1 MSQQEAASIG
11 PFEPM
16 SSQQQISVPSD
27 SDRGS
32 PFSRASE
39 SEGPALPDY
48 QAAEAAAEARS
59 RRRRAWTIIA
69 LALIVPAA
77 AAAALALLLTG
88 GDSTGPTDTV
98 TRLAATQ
105 ETSGVTLATTTA
117 TTVAPATNAAST
129 AASAATTTQQ
139 PAAAQPASAE
149 AAETAAAAGTTDAA
163 EAATATAEA
172 TATLSPEARLA
183 AWPEIERIE
192 VVAGETLWLLAYQYD
207 TTVSAIALLNG
218 ITDPES
224 LSVGQTLSIPVG
236 FGEEVSLTGETVA
249 PATTTT
255 ESAGSVTSTSTTTSF
270 TTAVTLTPAAG
281 TPADLASW
289 ANMVQMVIVAGDS
302 LDAIANANATTVE
315 AIQVLNGIADPN
327 RIFEGQE
334 ILVPVGYDATLNA
347 PGTTVETVDTTA
359 VNSETTTTATTTTD
373 TPAAED
379 GMLETATGTGEAA
392 DTDDML
398 ETEGGAGEPDMLET
412 E

>member
-16 SSQQQISVPSD
+16 PSQQQISVASE

-39 SEGPALPDY
+39 PEGPALPDY

-69 LALIVPAA
+69 LALIIPAA
-77 AAAALALLLTG
+77 AAAALALILTG
-88 GDSTGPTDTV
+88 GENAGPTDTV
-98 TRLAATQ
+98 TRVTTPAESSTA
-105 ETSGVTLATTTA
+105 TLATTNPVTTAAPASATTEATA
-117 TTVAPATNAAST
+117 TTQQST
-129 AASAATTTQQ
+129 V
-139 PAAAQPASAE
+139 AAQPASANAE
-149 AAETAAAAGTTDAA
+149 ASETAAAGGATEAA
-163 EAATATAEA
+163 ESAAATAEA

-207 TTVSAIALLNG
+207 TTISAIALLNG

-224 LSVGQTLSIPVG
+224 LSVGQVLSIPVG

-249 PATTTT
+249 PAVTTT
-255 ESAGSVTSTSTTTSF
+255 ESVGSDSGSTSF

-281 TPADLASW
+281 TPSDLANW
-289 ANMVQMVIVAGDS
+289 ANTVQMVIVAGDS
-302 LDAIANANATTVE
+302 LDAIANANGTTVE

-327 RIFEGQE
+327 MIYEGQE
-334 ILVPVGYDATLNA
+334 ILVPVGYGVTLDV
-347 PGTTVETVDTTA
+347 PGTTVETVDTSV
-359 VNSETTTTATTTTD
+359 VNTETTATEATATE

-379 GMLETATGTGEAA
+379 DMLETAAGTGEG
-392 DTDDML
+392 TDADML
-398 ETEGGAGEPDMLET
+398 ETEGGSGTEDDMMET

>member
-16 SSQQQISVPSD
+16 PSQQQISVASD

-39 SEGPALPDY
+39 PEGPALPDY

-69 LALIVPAA
+69 LALIIPAA
-77 AAAALALLLTG
+77 AAAALALILTG
-88 GDSTGPTDTV
+88 GDNAGPTDTV
-98 TRLAATQ
+98 TRVTATP
-105 ETSGVTLATTTA
+105 ESSTATLATTSPVTTA
-117 TTVAPATNAAST
+117 APAST
-129 AASAATTTQQ
+129 TTEATTTTQQ
-139 PAAAQPASAE
+139 STVAAQPASANAE
-149 AAETAAAAGTTDAA
+149 ASETAAAGGATETA
-163 EAATATAEA
+163 ESATATAEA

-207 TTVSAIALLNG
+207 TTISAIALLNG

-224 LSVGQTLSIPVG
+224 LSVGQVLSIPVG
-236 FGEEVSLTGETVA
+236 FGEEVSLTGEPVA
-249 PATTTT
+249 PAVSTT
-255 ESAGSVTSTSTTTSF
+255 ESAGSDSGTATSF

-281 TPADLASW
+281 TPSDLANW
-289 ANMVQMVIVAGDS
+289 ANTVQMVIVAGDS
-302 LDAIANANATTVE
+302 LDAIANANGTTVE

-334 ILVPVGYDATLNA
+334 ILVPVGYGVALDA
-347 PGTTVETVDTTA
+347 PSTTVETVDTSVVHT
-359 VNSETTTTATTTTD
+359 ETTATE

-379 GMLETATGTGEAA
+379 DMLETAAGTGEGA
-392 DTDDML
+392 DADML
-398 ETEGGAGEPDMLET
+398 ETEGGAGAEEDMLET

>member
-16 SSQQQISVPSD
+16 PSQQQSSVTSD
-27 SDRGS
+27 SDRSS

-39 SEGPALPDY
+39 PEGPALPDY

-77 AAAALALLLTG
+77 AAAALALILTG
-88 GDSTGPTDTV
+88 GDDSGPTEPI

-105 ETSGVTLATTTA
+105 EASTATLANTSA
-117 TTVAPATNAAST
+117 VTTVAPATTTTN
-129 AASAATTTQQ
+129 AATTTQQ
-139 PAAAQPASAE
+139 STVAAQPATAN
-149 AAETAAAAGTTDAA
+149 AETAAAGGTTDAA
-163 EAATATAEA
+163 ESAAATAEA
-172 TATLSPEARLA
+172 TASLSPEARLA

-207 TTVSAIALLNG
+207 TTISAIALLNG

-224 LSVGQTLSIPVG
+224 LSVGQVLTIPVG

-249 PATTTT
+249 PAVTTT
-255 ESAGSVTSTSTTTSF
+255 ESTVSDSGSTTTSF
-270 TTAVTLTPAAG
+270 TTAVTLSPAAG

-302 LDAIANANATTVE
+302 LEAIATANGTTVE
-315 AIQVLNGIADPN
+315 AIQVLNGIANPN
-327 RIFEGQE
+327 QIFEGQE
-334 ILVPVGYDATLNA
+334 ILVPVGYGVTLDV
-347 PGTTVETVDTTA
+347 PSTTVEPVDTSV
-359 VNSETTTTATTTTD
+359 VNTETTEAAA
-373 TPAAED
+373 PAAED
-379 GMLETATGTGEAA
+379 DMLETATAEPVTPSSEE
-392 DTDDML
+392 DML
-398 ETEGGAGEPDMLET
+398 ETEGGGAGAEEDMLET

>member
-16 SSQQQISVPSD
+16 PSQQQTSVASD

-39 SEGPALPDY
+39 PEGPALPDY

-69 LALIVPAA
+69 LALIIPAA
-77 AAAALALLLTG
+77 AAAALALILTG
-88 GDSTGPTDTV
+88 GENTGPTDTV
-98 TRLAATQ
+98 TRVTATP
-105 ETSGVTLATTTA
+105 ESSTATLATTSPVTTA
-117 TTVAPATNAAST
+117 APAST
-129 AASAATTTQQ
+129 TTAATTTTQQ
-139 PAAAQPASAE
+139 STVAAQPASANAE
-149 AAETAAAAGTTDAA
+149 ASETAAAGGTTEAA
-163 EAATATAEA
+163 ESATATAEA

-224 LSVGQTLSIPVG
+224 LSVGQVLSIPVG
-236 FGEEVSLTGETVA
+236 FGEEVSLTGEPVA
-249 PATTTT
+249 PAVSTT
-255 ESAGSVTSTSTTTSF
+255 ESAGSDSGTATSF

-281 TPADLASW
+281 TPPDLASW
-289 ANMVQMVIVAGDS
+289 ANTVQMVIVAGDS
-302 LDAIANANATTVE
+302 LDAIANANGTTVE

-334 ILVPVGYDATLNA
+334 ILVPVGYGITLDV
-347 PGTTVETVDTTA
+347 PSTTVETVDTSV
-359 VNSETTTTATTTTD
+359 VNTDTTTAD

-379 GMLETATGTGEAA
+379 DMLETATGTGEAA
-392 DTDDML
+392 DADML
-398 ETEGGAGEPDMLET
+398 ETEGGSGAEEDMLET